1 MTQRPQIRSYLDSC
15 LSGSVPIREICGS
28 NLKNRWKKT
37 TDDAEATDERP
48 FESLARKETT
58 DFTDLRVWIPTVS
71 ADISDRLQPQSNRKS
86 RQPNEK
92 SRQPNRKAP
101 CPIRKSLCPIGKT
114 QPSNQIIRPS
124 NNKSQP
130 SNRNPRPS
138 IGHSPVHDQLSAW
151 LFRWIF
157 K

>member
-1 MTQRPQIRSYLDSC
+1 MTQRSQIRGYLDLC

-28 NLKNRWKKT
+28 NLKNQRKRT
-37 TDDAEATDERP
+37 TDDTEITDERP

-92 SRQPNRKAP
+92 LGQPNEKSLR
-101 CPIRKSLCPIGKT
+101 PIRKSLCPIGKT

-124 NNKSQP
+124 NKKSQP

-138 IGHSPVHDQLSAW
+138 IGHSPDSDP
-151 LFRWIF
+151 
-157 K
+157 